1 MADQTILSK
10 WQALF
15 PNNSPES
22 NINAVNGQA
31 VDGSGGLV
39 NAVKSPFRE
48 ASEQATDNWSSNNS
62 FPVKGDSDIIAMY
75 DSASVVTGLPVDE
88 TPAFADGRTE
98 GHPLRKRV
106 QDSVYTSKEQ
116 NPGGSLNTT
125 RLLTKND
132 IDSFEKFTTNPLR
145 EDDSDPIAAVETEY
159 NGYRA

>member
-1 MADQTILSK
+1 MANQTILSK
-10 WQALF
+10 WQSLF

-22 NINAVNGQA
+22 NPNAVNGQGT
-31 VDGSGGLV
+31 DGGYNLV

-75 DSASVVTGLPVDE
+75 DSASVVTKLPVDE
-88 TPAFADGRTE
+88 TPTFADGRTD

-106 QDSVYTSKEQ
+106 QDSVYTSKDQ

-125 RLLTKND
+125 RLITKND
-132 IDSFEKFTTNPLR
+132 IDSFEQFTINPLL
-145 EDDSDPIAAVETEY
+145 ESENDVINMAQFT
-159 NGYRA
+159 

>member
-15 PNNSPES
+15 PNSSPES
-22 NINAVNGQA
+22 NPNAVNGQGT
-31 VDGSGGLV
+31 DGDYNLV

-75 DSASVVTGLPVDE
+75 DSASVVTKLPVDE
-88 TPAFADGRTE
+88 TPTFADGRTD

-106 QDSVYTSKEQ
+106 QDSVYTSKDQ

-125 RLLTKND
+125 RLITKND
-132 IDSFEKFTTNPLR
+132 IDSFEQFT
-145 EDDSDPIAAVETEY
+145 IAPSIESENDVINMAQFT
-159 NGYRA
+159 

>member
-1 MADQTILSK
+1 LAEQTILSK

-22 NINAVNGQA
+22 NINAVNGQGA
-31 VDGSGGLV
+31 DGSYNLV

-75 DSASVVTGLPVDE
+75 DSASVVTQLPVED
-88 TPAFADGRTE
+88 TPTFADGRTD

-106 QDSVYTSKEQ
+106 QDNVYTSKDQ
-116 NPGGSLNTT
+116 NPGGSMNMT

-132 IDSFEKFTTNPLR
+132 IDSFEQFTNNPLL
-145 EDDSDPIAAVETEY
+145 EGENDVITQAQFT
-159 NGYRA
+159 

>member
-10 WQALF
+10 WQSLF

-22 NINAVNGQA
+22 NPNAVNGQGT
-31 VDGSGGLV
+31 DGGYNLV

-75 DSASVVTGLPVDE
+75 DSASVVTKLPVDE
-88 TPAFADGRTE
+88 TPTFADGRTD

-106 QDSVYTSKEQ
+106 QDSVYTSKDQ
-116 NPGGSLNTT
+116 IPGGSLNTT
-125 RLLTKND
+125 RLITKND
-132 IDSFEKFTTNPLR
+132 IDSFEQFTINPLL
-145 EDDSDPIAAVETEY
+145 ESENDVINMAQFT
-159 NGYRA
+159 